1 MKTCPTCGNNYDDDL
16 SFCLQD
22 GTRLP
27 GRPTL
32 DIANR
37 PTEVLP
43 QTTDLNNAET
53 IVSESSAAK
62 PQAKTFR
69 MSAVEP
75 SSRMGCALTIGQ
87 VAAGLI
93 VVVGLAFVGIFFALR
108 QTNDVARV
116 EPMPANSSNRVTG
129 APPIDSSANSAS
141 VSMNTMSTPPPTTT
155 TATPSRMAANT
166 AANSHVNPANISPVN
181 TPMPTAIP
189 TRTAPI
195 SSGVLNGKAISLPPP
210 PYPPAARA

>member
-27 GRPTL
+27 GQPTAG
-32 DIANR
+32 IANR
-37 PTEVLP
+37 PTEVLL

-75 SSRMGCALTIGQ
+75 SSRMGCLRSARWQRGSWWLSAWVSLGS
-87 VAAGLI
+87 L
-93 VVVGLAFVGIFFALR
+93 LR
-108 QTNDVARV
+108 QTNDVARL
-116 EPMPANSSNRVTG
+116 EPMPANSCQIVLLARLPMTPVRI
-129 APPIDSSANSAS
+129 PP
-141 VSMNTMSTPPPTTT
+141 VFQ
-155 TATPSRMAANT
+155 
-166 AANSHVNPANISPVN
+166 
-181 TPMPTAIP
+181 
-189 TRTAPI
+189 
-195 SSGVLNGKAISLPPP
+195 
-210 PYPPAARA
+210 